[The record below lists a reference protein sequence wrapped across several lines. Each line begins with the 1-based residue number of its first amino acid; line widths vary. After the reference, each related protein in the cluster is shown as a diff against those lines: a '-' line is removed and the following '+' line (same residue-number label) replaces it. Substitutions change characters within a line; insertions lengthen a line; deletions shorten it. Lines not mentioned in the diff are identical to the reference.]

1 MTRIRTF
8 ACIALLASLAACQD
22 KAPATST
29 ASVDKPAEP
38 GGLTGMVGAAMDK
51 ARAEMATKNI
61 SIGDGMH
68 INVNGH
74 EIRRSEGLPK
84 AEITPQGDLLI
95 DGKAV
100 AVTPAQRALLLKY
113 RGEIIGVASAGMEI
127 GKQGVD
133 IAGKAI
139 GPAVS
144 SIFNGDN
151 EQVERELEAQGE
163 RIEAA
168 AMKLC
173 DQLQPMLKTQQEL
186 AASLPAFKPYANM
199 SQSDIDDCRERDA
212 HRADRTRVKDEIR
225 QDQIERGR
233 LLTLAELGPDETLK
247 AYRGQVLAS
256 RLGRLDTGTPEQ
268 KAKLCEGALSHLRA
282 MTQGEPMPGEWPSRT
297 P

>member
-139 GPAVS
+139 GTAVS

-225 QDQIERGR
+225 QDIRQGIRDSIRGTVQSATR
-233 LLTLAELGPDETLK
+233 GKDFAESEAKADAAAEADAAAVETDK
-247 AYRGQVLAS
+247 
-256 RLGRLDTGTPEQ
+256 
-268 KAKLCEGALSHLRA
+268 H
-282 MTQGEPMPGEWPSRT
+282 
-297 P
+297 